1 MEKRTDGKRRQ
12 SRGFLRLRGSKR
24 RRVCPVCLLHVMAA
38 DPPRLFQLD
47 IIDDALPPPPFP
59 PSCPS
64 NNCEGFGWIWSARLG
79 LNLSRARQ
87 NNPSASFEDDSV

>member
-47 IIDDALPPPPFP
+47 IIDDALPPPPSP
-59 PSCPS
+59 LLVPRTTAKALD
-64 NNCEGFGWIWSARLG
+64 GYGRHVW
-79 LNLSRARQ
+79 
-87 NNPSASFEDDSV
+87 D